1 MQKNKDKGIW
11 ANLWDLPTFEKKND
25 YKKFLEKYNLG
36 KKTIKYKNIKHS
48 LTHLNLDIHIIKVN
62 LEKFINFDC
71 YYWKNI
77 YDSIGSSKPVAM
89 IFNKLKKEINQC
101 EK

>member
-1 MQKNKDKGIW
+1 MNILKV
-11 ANLWDLPTFEKKND
+11 DLER
-25 YKKFLEKYNLG
+25 
-36 KKTIKYKNIKHS
+36 
-48 LTHLNLDIHIIKVN
+48 V
-62 LEKFINFDC
+62 INFDS

-77 YDSIGSSKPVAM
+77 YDSIGSSKPVVM